1 MGELA
6 AGVCRDGSQWDC
18 LGRLTL
24 MPGTA
29 KRNGSQAMITS
40 GPVLHL
46 STTTPLTRRPSD
58 QHTHTHSS
66 IYTQHRRTI
75 TCWPVLLR
83 RREMLSN
90 SAFQHST
97 SDYLFSFH
105 WQIWISHLFSL
116 WCISSFLSST
126 RPHTGN
132 SSSPYSQPPPPHSQC
147 SKPPTNQ
154 TETQKVRLFFPPL
167 TSSYCVVWLKHF

>member
-154 TETQKVRLFFPPL
+154 TETQKVRLFSPPPN
-167 TSSYCVVWLKHF
+167 K